1 MSGET
6 PGVPAPGFWQEA
18 AGATDAH
25 SFLPPNMAFSLAQFD
40 ARRAKSYLFRLPLC
54 TRLLVAAIV
63 AFYLASLF
71 LSWFTRWAA
80 LIPSEMGLQTMY
92 RFNTFPFLHMGFFH
106 TLINIIALTPLLERF
121 EAENGSLPVLLLF
134 TGPFGL
140 LPGALYTL
148 LERFLLRG
156 NTTVQGARYGS
167 RRQSTSFYTSDST
180 IARSIWVFLL
190 LASESIKT
198 WRANPNFAIGTY
210 SIPTWTTPLI
220 LNLFIS
226 FIIPNTSFLGHLCG
240 MAVGYLW
247 GLGYIKF
254 LVPSEKILRWIEA
267 KLNLLGRLPHYVS
280 VDQKT
285 YGRYGVLPSTSSSPR
300 TVPTLEL
307 GGSQRLGP

>member
-1 MSGET
+1 
-6 PGVPAPGFWQEA
+6 
-18 AGATDAH
+18 
-25 SFLPPNMAFSLAQFD
+25 MAFSLAQFD

-156 NTTVQGARYGS
+156 NTTVQGA
-167 RRQSTSFYTSDST
+167 
-180 IARSIWVFLL
+180 SIWVFLL